1 MTSLFHIYN
10 VCLMKGKA
18 DTLQHATL
26 YYNQSQTVY
35 TNTEGKVLLLWC
47 MFQDDYDYIMV
58 YIFFFFLAK
67 QQQGAQLV
75 TAGGQN
81 LAYNVVQPMQTVT
94 VDGQEALFIPA
105 MPAGQ
110 HQAVQLAG
118 GQALITPAGQIIRAP
133 GVYPAS
139 VLQNV
144 GGQTVQMPN
153 GTYGEQDRPSC
164 KQVTVPRVS
173 RLVSLEPCRWLSV
186 YFSVSLAFVNGIIQ
200 YGDWILCSGDCCI
213 VRCAFV
219 SFPRTV

>member
-1 MTSLFHIYN
+1 MYK
-10 VCLMKGKA
+10 VCFVKGKV
-18 DTLQHATL
+18 DTLQYATV
-26 YYNQSQTVY
+26 YYNQSQILC
-35 TNTEGKVLLLWC
+35 TNTGGKVLLLWC
-47 MFQDDYDYIMV
+47 MFLDEDYDYIMA
-58 YIFFFFLAK
+58 YCFFLAK

-118 GQALITPAGQIIRAP
+118 GQALITPTGQIIRAP
-133 GVYPAS
+133 SVYPAS

-153 GTYGEQDRPSC
+153 GTYGEQNRPSC
-164 KQVTVPRVS
+164 KQVIVPRVS
-173 RLVSLEPCRWLSV
+173 CLVSLELCR
-186 YFSVSLAFVNGIIQ
+186 
-200 YGDWILCSGDCCI
+200 
-213 VRCAFV
+213 
-219 SFPRTV
+219 

>member
-1 MTSLFHIYN
+1 MAI
-10 VCLMKGKA
+10 
-18 DTLQHATL
+18 
-26 YYNQSQTVY
+26 
-35 TNTEGKVLLLWC
+35 
-47 MFQDDYDYIMV
+47 
-58 YIFFFFLAK
+58 

-118 GQALITPAGQIIRAP
+118 GQALITPTGQIIRAP

-153 GTYGEQDRPSC
+153 GMYGEQNRPSC

-173 RLVSLEPCRWLSV
+173 RVVNRELCRCLSV
-186 YFSVSLAFVNGIIQ
+186 YFMCRWPLLEDLSDTGTEYCVTVTAVCLQFVYI
-200 YGDWILCSGDCCI
+200 
-213 VRCAFV
+213 
-219 SFPRTV
+219 SFPRVVKRPVLMKTTYQDYFKL

>member
-1 MTSLFHIYN
+1 MYN
-10 VCLMKGKA
+10 VCFVEGKV

-26 YYNQSQTVY
+26 YYNQPQIVCR
-35 TNTEGKVLLLWC
+35 NTGEKVLLLCVSRWRLWL
-47 MFQDDYDYIMV
+47 YNGIL
-58 YIFFFFLAK
+58 FFLAK

-118 GQALITPAGQIIRAP
+118 GQALITPTGQIIRAP

-153 GTYGEQDRPSC
+153 GTYGEQNRPSC
-164 KQVTVPRVS
+164 K
-173 RLVSLEPCRWLSV
+173 
-186 YFSVSLAFVNGIIQ
+186 
-200 YGDWILCSGDCCI
+200 
-213 VRCAFV
+213 
-219 SFPRTV
+219 